1 MAVLFLNESRLLE
14 GVQQLL
20 GNIKS
25 TLVSTTPPIFGCSHG
40 YHLTN
45 NSEGCRE
52 SLFPFLSVCQF
63 VKKNEWDFTWS
74 LWSQLF
80 VPRAPSPQRG
90 RVFCVHL
97 GLIKMKRGGA
107 SAASA
112 PQVLHLLEQHLSIS
126 VKKQKHTRTQT
137 HRHSDKH
144 RLTWSLCGSGATE
157 CQKRGMRCSER
168 GDFLSAQPGLS
179 GRWRCLSSEGVE
191 LEWTSSDKALTD
203 EECTSKNVAAN
214 QRAA

>member
-63 VKKNEWDFTWS
+63 VKKKNEWDFTWS

-112 PQVLHLLEQHLSIS
+112 PQVLHLLEQHLSIN
-126 VKKQKHTRTQT
+126 VKKTNKNTHVHKHTLGQTQIDLKFVWIRCDRVSEA
-137 HRHSDKH
+137 RHAVFRAR
-144 RLTWSLCGSGATE
+144 RLLVSTAWPVWKVEVFEQRGGGAWVD
-157 CQKRGMRCSER
+157 Q
-168 GDFLSAQPGLS
+168 
-179 GRWRCLSSEGVE
+179 
-191 LEWTSSDKALTD
+191 
-203 EECTSKNVAAN
+203 
-214 QRAA
+214 